1 MKIVNLKFK
10 ICSFQFSIWLL
21 SIGYGLLAIPYSLLP
36 IAYADAQDFPVPAQY
51 VEDKAG
57 IINHTIKERLNA
69 HLKELEQKT
78 GAQLIVL
85 TVKSTEGMPIEK
97 FAFNLASKWQ
107 LGQKGKDNGLLIVIA
122 KEDIAYRFEVGYG
135 LESIL
140 PDSFCGTIG
149 RELLVPNFRKGDYG
163 KGIFEATIA
172 IISTIAKESGVEIT
186 GIPYAETAPSIS
198 PFLVSLYLLF
208 VIIIIFYILLQRR
221 YYTGRYWWV
230 GPGIFY
236 GGSSSSSFSRPGGFG
251 SGGFGGFGGGG
262 GGSFGGGGASGRW

>member
-1 MKIVNLKFK
+1 MNLKLNNP
-10 ICSFQFSIWLL
+10 SLVTRDSWLVARFFA
-21 SIGYGLLAIPYSLLP
+21 YCLLPIAYCLVFNTGSP

-78 GAQLIVL
+78 GAQVVVL
-85 TVKSTEGMPIEK
+85 TVKSTEGMPIEQ

-122 KEDIAYRFEVGYG
+122 KEDRAYRFEVGYG

-140 PDSFCGTIG
+140 PDSLCGTIG
-149 RELLVPNFRKGDYG
+149 RELIIPNFRKGDYG

-172 IISTIAKESGVEIT
+172 IISTIAKENGVEIT
-186 GIPYAETAPSIS
+186 GIPYAERVSSIS

-208 VIIIIFYILLQRR
+208 AIIIIFYILLQRR
-221 YYTGRYWWV
+221 YYTGRYWWA
-230 GPGIFY
+230 GPGAF
-236 GGSSSSSFSRPGGFG
+236 GGSSFRSSGGFG
-251 SGGFGGFGGGG
+251 GGGFGGGG